1 MPHQTIQSWYT
12 GRWWVGCYI
21 WYDEEGT
28 GRGPSPPTGRGPSPP
43 RPLLAVPNVTAT
55 HQQPVYQSLYCSI
68 MIRCSAVLIWVKGLN
83 CLPSCIHAWVTI
95 ASIMYALSPTKSPI
109 ATLFTITQQL
119 FAARRYAWRGAAFA
133 IVRCLSVGLFVCLSR
148 SCIVSKREPSYFYT
162 SVRHY
167 DTYHVPDLCPI
178 REAVRCIHSSVIKLV
193 NAIFLEKRMSRIWC
207 QFHGTRI

>member
-1 MPHQTIQSWYT
+1 VPHQTIQSWYT

-28 GRGPSPPTGRGPSPP
+28 GRGPSPPTGRSPSPP

-68 MIRCSAVLIWVKGLN
+68 MIRCSAVLIWA
-83 CLPSCIHAWVTI
+83 CIHAWVTI

-167 DTYHVPDLCPI
+167 DTYHVTCVLL

-193 NAIFLEKRMSRIWC
+193 NAIFLEKKEWAEFDANSTE
-207 QFHGTRI
+207 TRI